1 MEKQVPVERLTVG
14 MFVSELDRP
23 WLDTPFL
30 LQGFLIEDETTLA
43 QLRQICGSVTVDIRR
58 SSVTDWD
65 GLDADEEV
73 TDSASHSESVVYV
86 SVVKTQVQRRRQSW
100 LSKLIH
106 SFNQP
111 EGQLPR
117 EAANQT
123 RSPVPHARAYT
134 REPEPIVRSSRGPV
148 VERLEAHKSASQSAL
163 LESSPAA
170 RPFDVLG
177 WLRANLGSTPERT
190 AHKERSAPVPE
201 SPTDGPRGTGT
212 PRIRIYRET
221 TPIAEELGPANERF
235 AQASQVFE
243 GVIEDIRVGKGLE
256 IEAVQNVVEGL
267 VDSIIRNPNALQ
279 LVSRL
284 REANESAYIHA
295 LQIAV
300 LMVTFGRE
308 LGFSRTELASLGQIG
323 MLMDI
328 GKLRVD
334 PAILSKRGIL
344 TPEEFQEIR
353 RHVAFG
359 LEMMS
364 ASGTSPDVVSG
375 VADHHERLDGS
386 GYPRGKREEDT
397 CIFGRMGG
405 IVDSFAALTSIR
417 PYAEPV
423 SPYEAMRQLQGWSGT
438 YFNAGLVEQF
448 IQAIGIFPVGTLVE
462 LSTGE
467 IGVVLEQ
474 SKVRRLKPK
483 VLIITAADQS
493 SLKIPVTVD
502 LLFGRGAES
511 ASAPYIRRGLP
522 AEACGVDP
530 KEYYLSRS

>member
-1 MEKQVPVERLTVG
+1 MEKQVAVERLTVG

-30 LQGFLIEDETTLA
+30 LQGFLIEDETILA
-43 QLRQICGSVTVDIRR
+43 QLRQICRYVTVDIRR
-58 SSVTDWD
+58 SSVTDWG
-65 GLDADEEV
+65 GLDIDVEV
-73 TDSASHSESVVYV
+73 TESASDSESVAYV
-86 SVVKTQVQRRRQSW
+86 SVAKTQTQRKGQSW

-111 EGQLPR
+111 EVQLPR

-123 RSPVPHARAYT
+123 RSPAPHARAHA
-134 REPEPIVRSSRGPV
+134 RQPESIARSSRGPV
-148 VERLEAHKSASQSAL
+148 IQRPEAHKSASQSA
-163 LESSPAA
+163 PAA
-170 RPFDVLG
+170 RSFDVLG

-190 AHKERSAPVPE
+190 AHKEISAPGPDD
-201 SPTDGPRGTGT
+201 PTDGPRGTRT

-308 LGFSRTELASLGQIG
+308 LGFSRTDLASLGQIG

-328 GKLRVD
+328 GKLRID

-344 TPEEFQEIR
+344 SPEEFQEIR

-386 GYPRGKREEDT
+386 GYPGAKQEEDIS
-397 CIFGRMGG
+397 IFGRIGG

-417 PYAEPV
+417 PYAEAV
-423 SPYEAMRQLQGWSGT
+423 SPYEAMRRLQGWSGM

-483 VLIITAADQS
+483 VLIITAADQT

-522 AEACGVDP
+522 AESCGVDP